1 MSKAKRQVRA
11 LKGLFAVL
19 ALWCLSPFARVL
31 HFASAQSPARRSAG
45 AATPP
50 KPADT
55 AVADMKPYTEAI
67 PGTKVHFEMVPIQGG
82 TFTMGSPPTEAG
94 RSDDEGPQH
103 QVRVNSFWMEAYETT
118 WDEYDIFA
126 FSSDVPQPNASGLL
140 PARSDNEKL
149 ADAVTRPTP
158 PYSDETFGFG
168 RDHHPAIDMTHH
180 AAMEYT
186 RWLSAKTGK
195 NYRLPTEA
203 EWEYACRAGS
213 GGPYFFGSDTKQLGD
228 YAWQMDNSDAKPHE
242 VGKKKANAWGL
253 YDILGNVAEWV
264 LDEYDKDFYKASKPG
279 ELLVEPVLLPTP
291 KKYPNVA
298 RGGSW
303 DDDPK
308 RVRCAARQASN
319 PDWSQE
325 DPQRP
330 QSIWW
335 HTDATFVGLRVVRP
349 FEEEEKLKGI
359 KSLVKKYD

>member
-1 MSKAKRQVRA
+1 MKTRLMLWAVPVSACA
-11 LKGLFAVL
+11 FCWFFPGLAVL
-19 ALWCLSPFARVL
+19 RPQSEP
-31 HFASAQSPARRSAG
+31 SATSQATAG
-45 AATPP
+45 AAAKMDSPSS
-50 KPADT
+50 
-55 AVADMKPYTEAI
+55 ADMKPYTETI
-67 PGTKVHFEMVPIQGG
+67 PGTQVKFEMTPIPGG
-82 TFTMGSPPTEAG
+82 TFIMGSPSSEAG
-94 RSDDEGPQH
+94 RSADEGPQH
-103 QVRVNSFWMEAYETT
+103 QVRINPFWMEVYETT
-118 WDEYDIFA
+118 WDEYDVFA
-126 FSSDVPQPNASGLL
+126 FSTDLLKPKSSATVPE
-140 PARSDNEKL
+140 RSDNDKL

-158 PYSDETFGFG
+158 PYTDETFGFG
-168 RDHHPAIDMTHH
+168 REHHPAIDMTHH

-195 NYRLPTEA
+195 DYRLPTEA

-213 GGPYFFGSDTKQLGD
+213 VTPFFFGSDPKQLTD
-228 YAWQMDNSDAKPHE
+228 YAWYVDNSESRPRE
-242 VGKKKANAWGL
+242 VGKKRPNAWGL

-264 LDEYDKDFYKASKPG
+264 LDEYDPNFYQNAKPA
-279 ELLVEPVLLPTP
+279 ELLVEPVLLPSA

-335 HTDATFVGLRVVRP
+335 HTDATFVGFRVVRP
-349 FEEEEKLKGI
+349 LEEDERLKGV
-359 KSLVKKYD
+359 KSLVKKYE

>member
-1 MSKAKRQVRA
+1 MPHR
-11 LKGLFAVL
+11 LKPQFVVIAAGVGLWL
-19 ALWCLSPFARVL
+19 APFANPL
-31 HFASAQSPARRSAG
+31 GPAKAQLPG
-45 AATPP
+45 T
-50 KPADT
+50 KT
-55 AVADMKPYTEAI
+55 APTETVGKSTSMAPIEMKPYTESI
-67 PGTKVHFEMVPIQGG
+67 SGTRVTFQMVPIPGG
-82 TFTMGSPPTEAG
+82 SFTMGSPSTEAG

-103 QVRVNSFWMEAYETT
+103 QVRIKPFWMEAYETT
-118 WDEYDIFA
+118 WDEYDVFA
-126 FSSDVPQPNASGLL
+126 FSSDLL
-140 PARSDNEKL
+140 KERAPGGQKSDPDRL

-195 NYRLPTEA
+195 EYRLPTEA
-203 EWEYACRAGS
+203 EWEYACRSGS
-213 GGPYFFGSDTKQLGD
+213 AGPYFFGNDSKQLGD
-228 YAWQMDNSDAKPHE
+228 YAWDMDNSEAKPHE
-242 VGKKKANAWGL
+242 VGKKKPNASGL

-264 LDEYDKDFYKASKPG
+264 LDEYDPDFYKSGKPAD
-279 ELLVEPVLLPTP
+279 LLVEPVLLPTAR
-291 KKYPNVA
+291 KYPDVA

-308 RVRCAARQASN
+308 RVRCAARQSSN
-319 PDWSQE
+319 PDWSQQ

-330 QSIWW
+330 RSIWW

-349 FEEEEKLKGI
+349 LQDDEKLKDV

>member
-1 MSKAKRQVRA
+1 MKHHRILQLV
-11 LKGLFAVL
+11 VL
-19 ALWCLSPFARVL
+19 AGLLVWLTPAGARSRLV
-31 HFASAQSPARRSAG
+31 SAQAGAHTPSASAG
-45 AATPP
+45 AKA
-50 KPADT
+50 
-55 AVADMKPYTEAI
+55 AVSSADMKPYTETI
-67 PGTKVHFEMVPIQGG
+67 PGTNVKFEMVPIAGG
-82 TFTMGSPPTEAG
+82 TFTMGSPPIEAG
-94 RSDDEGPQH
+94 RSEDEGPQH
-103 QVRVNSFWMEAYETT
+103 QVRINPFWMEVYETT
-118 WDEYDIFA
+118 WDEYDVFA
-126 FSSDVPQPNASGLL
+126 FSSDLPKPNAGSST
-140 PARSDNEKL
+140 RSENDKT

-195 NYRLPTEA
+195 EYRLPTEA

-213 GGPYFFGSDTKQLGD
+213 NSPYFFGSDGKQLGE
-228 YAWQMDNSDAKPHE
+228 YAWDLDNSSVKPHE
-242 VGKKKANAWGL
+242 IGKKKPNPWGL

-264 LDEYDKDFYKASKPG
+264 LDEYDPEFYKHAKAG
-279 ELLVEPVLLPTP
+279 ELLVEPVLLPTA

-303 DDDPK
+303 DDDP
-308 RVRCAARQASN
+308 RHVRCAARQASN

-335 HTDATFVGLRVVRP
+335 HTDATFVGFRVVRAL
-349 FEEEEKLKGI
+349 EDEDKLKGV
-359 KSLVKKYD
+359 KSLVKKYDN

>member
-1 MSKAKRQVRA
+1 MKSQTVWIAGFVS
-11 LKGLFAVL
+11 LL
-19 ALWCLSPFARVL
+19 ALDVL
-31 HFASAQSPARRSAG
+31 RQGSASAQSQATKGAPAAFGTKLTS
-45 AATPP
+45 PP
-50 KPADT
+50 AP
-55 AVADMKPYTEAI
+55 DMKPYTETI
-67 PGTKVHFEMVPIQGG
+67 PGSNVTFEMAPIPGG
-82 TFTMGSPPTEAG
+82 TFMMGSPSTEPG

-103 QVRVNSFWMEAYETT
+103 PVQINPFWMEVYETT
-118 WDEYDIFA
+118 WDEYDVFA
-126 FSSDVPQPNASGLL
+126 FSSDLL
-140 PARSDNEKL
+140 KRAATDQKSDGDKL

-195 NYRLPTEA
+195 EYRLPTEA

-213 GGPYFFGSDTKQLGD
+213 SGPYFFGNDAKQLGD
-228 YAWQMDNSDAKPHE
+228 YAWDMDNSGAKPHE
-242 VGKKKANAWGL
+242 VGKKKPNPWGL
-253 YDILGNVAEWV
+253 YDILGNVAEWT
-264 LDEYDKDFYKASKPG
+264 LDEYDKDFYKGSKPG
-279 ELLVEPVLLPTP
+279 QLLMEPVMLPTA
-291 KKYPNVA
+291 KKYPDVA

-308 RVRCAARQASN
+308 RVRCAARQASSK
-319 PDWSQE
+319 DWSQQ

-335 HTDATFVGLRVVRP
+335 HTDATFVGFRVVRP
-349 FEEEEKLKGI
+349 LQGDEKLKDV

>member
-1 MSKAKRQVRA
+1 MKHRVKILSGLVSAA
-11 LKGLFAVL
+11 L
-19 ALWCLSPFARVL
+19 LWWLSPLAQVL
-31 HFASAQSPARRSAG
+31 QRANAQSPSRPQATAN
-45 AATPP
+45 AAPKAAAPP
-50 KPADT
+50 T
-55 AVADMKPYTEAI
+55 VDMKPYTETI
-67 PGTKVHFEMVPIQGG
+67 PDTKVTFEMVPIPGG
-82 TFTMGSPPTEAG
+82 TFTMGSPATEAG
-94 RSDDEGPQH
+94 RLDNEGPQH
-103 QVRVNSFWMEAYETT
+103 QVRINPFWMEVYETT
-118 WDEYDIFA
+118 WDEYDVFA
-126 FSSDVPQPNASGLL
+126 FSSDIPQPNASGSVG
-140 PARSDNEKL
+140 PRSESDKQ

-195 NYRLPTEA
+195 DYRLPTEA

-213 GGPYFFGSDTKQLGD
+213 EGPYFFGGDAKQLGD
-228 YAWQMDNSDAKPHE
+228 YAWDMDNSEAKPHE
-242 VGKKKANAWGL
+242 IGKKKPNVWGL

-264 LDEYDKDFYKASKPG
+264 LDEYDKDFYKSPKAG
-279 ELLVEPVLLPTP
+279 ELLVEPVLLPTA
-291 KKYPNVA
+291 KKYPNVV

-335 HTDATFVGLRVVRP
+335 HTEATFVGFRVVRP
-349 FEEEEKLKGI
+349 LEEEEKLKGVN
-359 KSLVKKYD
+359 SLVKKWE